1 VVSRLRVMLICA
13 VIVPVAALIPGITPL
28 WLVLALGMV
37 AVFAHLAWLVN
48 VSALVVDVTPR
59 SSLGLT
65 FGVVAA
71 GSALGGMAMNQAVA
85 ALAQRQAYGWAFLAL
100 LGLHPLAWLI
110 LRPLRRR

>member
-1 VVSRLRVMLICA
+1 MLICA
-13 VIVPVAALIPGITPL
+13 VLVPVAALIPAVTPI
-28 WLVLALGMV
+28 WLVLGLGMV
-37 AVFAHLAWLVN
+37 AVLAHLAWLVN

-71 GSALGGMAMNQAVA
+71 GSALGGIVMNQLVA

-100 LGLHPLAWLI
+100 LALHPVAWLV
-110 LRPLRRR
+110 LRPLRRT